1 MKFSALSLL
10 LLLAS
15 LSIGINVHAQTELGL
30 TREQILN
37 LSWVKSFYNDPSNSK
52 PLPFGTLNV
61 RSSEYHYTFRFSV
74 YDVCIGVSVEARSY
88 DASIKLRSYLQQQAQ
103 PLSMTTYIGRHNG
116 KRYFACIL
124 ATKNSLP
131 HHVSFS
137 YEQLF
142 KTNTTPRI
150 VTEPYEIN

>member
-1 MKFSALSLL
+1 MKSSTLSFLL
-10 LLLAS
+10 LLGTFLIAN
-15 LSIGINVHAQTELGL
+15 NVHSQTELGL

-37 LSWVKSFYNDPSNSK
+37 LPWVKDFYNDPSNSK

-61 RSSEYHYTFRFSV
+61 RSSEYHYTLRFSV

-116 KRYFACIL
+116 KKYFACIL
-124 ATKNSLP
+124 ATKNTLP

-150 VTEPYEIN
+150 VTEPYEVN